1 MTVPVERASPQP
13 PLLLRKAGVAA
24 PKVPCRPRTRSGVP
38 ARSEPPPRRGCSPP
52 VPRGSEPGG
61 FVTKLLSPARKPH
74 GKPGSS
80 LWGHR
85 APRFPPTKAGMP
97 VPGGAHR
104 GTVAFSLVCSDPS
117 PRERRRCRS
126 PGAGGARRLLRP
138 PRAALPAPP
147 ALGCPFLPPGTI
159 PEAHLDLPASQQPVS
174 ALPGP
179 APPACGLGSRARG
192 APNDCASRS
201 EPAGDPGVSRRAQE
215 NALSTSG
222 HARSAGVQ
230 SQAAWPRGGPDSPPS
245 RSCDGS
251 GTGSCTR
258 SAGLL
263 LPSCTAA
270 ALPSSSMRSAW
281 HAPRGRR
288 RDQDD
293 Q

>member
-24 PKVPCRPRTRSGVP
+24 RKVPCRPRPRSGVP
-38 ARSEPPPRRGCSPP
+38 ARSEPPPRRGWSPP
-52 VPRGSEPGG
+52 VPCGSEPGG
-61 FVTKLLSPARKPH
+61 FVTKLLSPARKPRA
-74 GKPGSS
+74 KPRSS

-117 PRERRRCRS
+117 PPGEAQAPV
-126 PGAGGARRLLRP
+126 PGAGGARRLLRA

-174 ALPGP
+174 ALPGR

-201 EPAGDPGVSRRAQE
+201 EPAGDPGVSPRRRR
-215 NALSTSG
+215 T
-222 HARSAGVQ
+222 
-230 SQAAWPRGGPDSPPS
+230 PSPPQVVLGRQAS
-245 RSCDGS
+245 RARPPGP
-251 GTGSCTR
+251 GVAPTHR
-258 SAGLL
+258 
-263 LPSCTAA
+263 LPAPATAA
-270 ALPSSSMRSAW
+270 GQGRAHAQQASSFPLA
-281 HAPRGRR
+281 RR
-288 RDQDD
+288 PLYPARL
-293 Q
+293 